1 MTIADW
7 ALDMKQCANL
17 VCVKPFSFRVE
28 GQRGPRI
35 NVKAGDIFWNT
46 TPEHTLAR
54 TSMAKLARK
63 GKNMGYAYPFGL
75 DTISEYFAIKS

>member
-1 MTIADW
+1 MEIADW
-7 ALDMKQCANL
+7 ALEMKHCAYL
-17 VCVKPFSFRVE
+17 ICVKPFSFRVE

-46 TPEHTLAR
+46 TPRHEFAR
-54 TSMAKLARK
+54 TSAARLARK

-75 DTISEYFAIKS
+75 GTISEYFEIKA